1 MLTKW
6 ILSHDVLQV
15 FTGWCCGQDDPASAG
30 NLPAGSEK
38 HVELIILLEKTNV
51 GSHMLIQFLQ
61 GRNILKV
68 DDKHSIEVIR
78 KIRIQEI
85 GL

>member
-6 ILSHDVLQV
+6 ILGHDVLQV
-15 FTGWCCGQDDPASAG
+15 FTGWCGGQDNPTGARH
-30 NLPAGSEK
+30 LPAGSEK

-51 GSHMLIQFLQ
+51 VSHMLIQFLQ

>member
-1 MLTKW
+1 
-6 ILSHDVLQV
+6 
-15 FTGWCCGQDDPASAG
+15 
-30 NLPAGSEK
+30 
-38 HVELIILLEKTNV
+38 V